1 MEVLLSREQIQR
13 RVTEIGKEIARD
25 HPAGRPLL
33 VGVLSGC
40 VIFFADLMKTL
51 PIPHEIDFVSVS
63 SYRDASESSG
73 RPRLIKD
80 LERAI
85 EGRDVVIVEDIIDSG
100 HTLEFV
106 RATLLA
112 RRPRSLRIAALLD
125 KRDRRVRD
133 VPLDYVGFVIPDRF
147 VVGYGLDFAER
158 FRHLP
163 YIAALHPAELEPE
176 SAAGAAAG
184 GA

>member
-1 MEVLLSREQIQR
+1 LEVLLSREEIRR
-13 RVTEIGKEIARD
+13 RVIEMGKEIARD
-25 HPAGRPLL
+25 HPVGTPLL

-40 VIFFADLMKTL
+40 VIFFADLMKSL

-63 SYRDASESSG
+63 SYQNASASSG

-80 LERAI
+80 LERSI
-85 EGRDVVIVEDIIDSG
+85 EGRDVVIVDDIIDSG

-106 RATLLA
+106 RTTLLS
-112 RRPRSLRIAALLD
+112 RNPRSLRIAALLD
-125 KRDRRVRD
+125 KRDRRVQP
-133 VPLDYVGFVIPDRF
+133 VPLDYVGFVIADRF

-163 YIAALHPAELEPE
+163 YIAALEPAELSPE
-176 SAAGAAAG
+176 AAAGASVPG
-184 GA
+184 V